1 MDEQELL
8 DAVAA
13 VARPGGRELVCG
25 RPGHQAGHVCLT
37 VPGTV
42 DLSVLL
48 KEFNRR
54 HGQLR
59 NLAMGGYVDPTV
71 TERTGLPLLAPFAGE
86 LVEMRAWASG
96 SRWIGCGAVRA
107 GDGEQLVVLVAE
119 RAAPS
124 PDAPPEGDPW
134 ADSVIRVPAQE
145 ARDAARPGT
154 RTAAEAGRE
163 LPEDPCTW
171 AQRVIELTGWK
182 PLGISADWPAIEE
195 ELGVPLPAD
204 YKKLYEAFGGGV
216 FSESVY
222 FLGRDEGISFDLL
235 TQWRVAVSADR
246 DSALGSVSALDPYG
260 VYPRRSNP
268 APAPPPTA
276 GNPDGRRAASR
287 VRRATV
293 PPLPTSRP
301 AGVEGGEERGGA
313 PATYAALTGPAIRP
327 AATEDWPGPRPPGR
341 AGLGRSPGI
350 GCSLS
355 RVQGGGSPRN
365 YALDV
370 PHSSM
375 LVAAWPYGGR
385 ESGHPFRGSWV

>member
-8 DAVAA
+8 EAVAA

-154 RTAAEAGRE
+154 RAAAEAGRE
-163 LPEDPCTW
+163 LPEDPCAW

-216 FSESVY
+216 FSDSVY
-222 FLGRDEGISFDLL
+222 FLGRDEGTSFDLL

-246 DSALGSVSALDPYG
+246 DSGLGSVSALDPYG
-260 VYPRRSNP
+260 VYAPGGKGLVAWGSTEWADEYCWLIDARRPGEYPVLARSH
-268 APAPPPTA
+268 
-276 GNPDGRRAASR
+276 DGGPWHWYDMSTSEFLYRVLADAAFQPFGIAQYDLG
-287 VRRATV
+287 ATFE
-293 PPLPTSRP
+293 PGS
-301 AGVEGGEERGGA
+301 GA
-313 PATYAALTGPAIRP
+313 PADDRQP
-327 AATEDWPGPRPPGR
+327 
-341 AGLGRSPGI
+341 
-350 GCSLS
+350 
-355 RVQGGGSPRN
+355 
-365 YALDV
+365 
-370 PHSSM
+370 
-375 LVAAWPYGGR
+375 
-385 ESGHPFRGSWV
+385 